1 MHIIVV
7 NQLQLIVII
16 TEKSLMKKK
25 ENKTH
30 TFDEEI
36 KNAVKHSQIVVF

>member
-16 TEKSLMKKK
+16 TKKLRK
-25 ENKTH
+25 GKKNKNPH
-30 TFDEEI
+30 F
-36 KNAVKHSQIVVF
+36 

>member
-16 TEKSLMKKK
+16 TKFEGKKPTLLMKNKK
-25 ENKTH
+25 KML
-30 TFDEEI
+30 
-36 KNAVKHSQIVVF
+36 

>member
-16 TEKSLMKKK
+16 TKFERKKTIKPTLLMK
-25 ENKTH
+25 N
-30 TFDEEI
+30 
-36 KNAVKHSQIVVF
+36 KNAVKHSKTYFLFVL

>member
-16 TEKSLMKKK
+16 TKFEGKSTLLMR
-25 ENKTH
+25 N
-30 TFDEEI
+30 
-36 KNAVKHSQIVVF
+36 KNAVKH